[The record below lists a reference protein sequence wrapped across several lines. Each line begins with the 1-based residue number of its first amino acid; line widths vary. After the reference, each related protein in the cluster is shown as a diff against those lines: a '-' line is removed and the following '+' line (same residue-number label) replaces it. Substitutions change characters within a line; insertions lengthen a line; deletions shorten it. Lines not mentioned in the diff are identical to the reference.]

1 MTTPTTAPRRRLGA
15 IAALALPALLIVLA
29 GCAPTAGDADAPG
42 ASGGGDVASTER
54 TFADWQLDY
63 AACMRGEGIDM
74 PDPESEFQGIAI
86 DLSGDMGAFEAA
98 NEHCMD
104 ELGSPPALTAEE
116 EAAAQEQFLA
126 WAMKAAECYRENGFD
141 VPDPT
146 ADEPVPFPTDAPD
159 EVVEECG
166 GGAMSATTSA
176 G

>member
-15 IAALALPALLIVLA
+15 IAALALPALLIALA
-29 GCAPTAGDADAPG
+29 GCAPTPGDANSPG
-42 ASGGGDVASTER
+42 ASGGGDIASTEL
-54 TFADWQLDY
+54 TFADWQLEY

-74 PDPESEFQGIAI
+74 PDPEGDSQAIAI
-86 DLSGDMGAFEAA
+86 DLNGDMGAFEAA

-104 ELGSPPALTAEE
+104 ELGSPPPLTAEE
-116 EAAAQEQFLA
+116 EAAAQERFLV

-146 ADEPVPFPTDAPD
+146 ADEPMQFPTDAPD

-166 GGAMSATTSA
+166 GGATGAATPV